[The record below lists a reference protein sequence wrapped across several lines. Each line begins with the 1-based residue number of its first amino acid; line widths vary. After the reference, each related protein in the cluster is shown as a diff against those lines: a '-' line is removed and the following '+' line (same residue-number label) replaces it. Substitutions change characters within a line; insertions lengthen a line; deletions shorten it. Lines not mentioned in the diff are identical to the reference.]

1 MALKAILVGYGRMG
15 EEIEKAL
22 LQRNHQVIARVD
34 PTPATKNQPIVHSLT
49 EAPLTQADVA
59 IEFSVG
65 SAVAENLSHYCAQQL
80 PAVIGTTGWSM
91 PAQQLRR
98 QVEEAQS
105 ACIIG
110 TNFSIGAHIFFR
122 LLERAAQIIGNF
134 PEYDIMLQES
144 HHAHKLDSP
153 SGTART
159 AAARIIAH
167 HPVKQKIVS
176 DTLQRSIGREELHI
190 SALRGGSIPGIH
202 RAIMDA
208 PVDTIEISHTARNR
222 TGFALGAVLA
232 AEWIATRQGL
242 YTMDNFMDEL
252 IGSQCTCQ

>member
-1 MALKAILVGYGRMG
+1 MALKVVIVGYGRMG

-22 LQRNHQVIARVD
+22 LQRSHQIVARVD
-34 PTPATKNQPIVHSLT
+34 PKGATDNRAIVPSIA
-49 EAPLTQADVA
+49 EAPLAEADVA

-65 SAVAENLSHYCAQQL
+65 NAVAENISHYCAQQL
-80 PAVIGTTGWSM
+80 PAVIGTTGWSI
-91 PAQQLRR
+91 PAQQLRL
-98 QVEEAQS
+98 QIEEAQS

-110 TNFSIGAHIFFR
+110 DNFSIGAHIFFR
-122 LLERAAQIIGNF
+122 LLERAAQISGAF

-176 DTLQRSIGREELHI
+176 DALQRSIRPEELHI
-190 SALRGGSIPGIH
+190 SSLRGGSIPGIH
-202 RAIMDA
+202 RAIIDA
-208 PVDTIEISHTARNR
+208 PADTIEISHSARNR
-222 TGFALGAVLA
+222 AGFALGAVLA

-242 YTMDNFMDEL
+242 YTMDNLMDEL
-252 IGSQCTCQ
+252 IGSRCTCR